1 MTRTEWRAVASLAL
15 IYWLRMLGLFMI
27 LPVFSASAG
36 QYQGASPALIGIA
49 VGIYGLT
56 QALLQVPFGL
66 ASDRVGRKP
75 VIVAGLLIF
84 IAGSVLAA
92 KATQIEWVIVGR
104 ALQGAGAI
112 SAAVTALL
120 ADLTRPESRTLSMA
134 VLGISIGAA
143 FLLALITG
151 PLLVGLLG
159 LDGVFYA
166 AAALG
171 AAALLALLWV
181 PQPPPPARPQRGS
194 LRAAFVAPGLRPLFG
209 GIFILHAV
217 MTAAFVVI
225 PLMMRDQFAVLAG
238 EQWRV
243 FAPVMLCSVLP
254 LPLLIRWAERGGHQ
268 AGVFAVCIAL
278 AAGALVAAA
287 FASSLLL
294 LGVALAAYFA
304 GFNFLEAT
312 LPSLVSKAAPEAI
325 RGAALGVYSSA
336 QFFGAFIGG
345 SFGGVLLGQFGPAA
359 TLLASAGM
367 LACWLVFVR
376 HTPWA
381 VTRAQRAS

>member
-1 MTRTEWRAVASLAL
+1 MSRTEWRAVASLAL

-36 QYQGASPALIGIA
+36 QYAGATPVLIGIA

-56 QALLQVPFGL
+56 QAILQVPFGM
-66 ASDRVGRKP
+66 ASDRLGRKP
-75 VIVAGLLIF
+75 VIIVGLLIF
-84 IAGSVLAA
+84 VAGSVLAA
-92 KATQIEWVIVGR
+92 SAEQIEWVIVGR

-143 FLLALITG
+143 FLLALVTG
-151 PLLVGLLG
+151 PLLLAWLG
-159 LDGVFYA
+159 LDGVF
-166 AAALG
+166 L
-171 AAALLALLWV
+171 AAALLGAVALLALAWV
-181 PQPPPPARPQRGS
+181 PRPPVAVAPARGG
-194 LRAAFVAPGLRPLFG
+194 LRRALGAPGLRPLYG
-209 GIFILHAV
+209 GIFVLHAV

-225 PLMMRDQFAVLAG
+225 PLSLRDQFDVPAG
-238 EQWRV
+238 AQWRV

-254 LPLLIRWAERGGHQ
+254 LPLLIRWAERGGRQ
-268 AGVFAVCIAL
+268 SVVFAGCIAL
-278 AAGALVAAA
+278 AAGALALAATA
-287 FASSLLL
+287 ESVLL
-294 LGVALAAYFA
+294 LGVALAGYFA

-336 QFFGAFIGG
+336 QFFGAFVGG
-345 SFGGVLLGQFGPAA
+345 AAGGLLLGQWGAGA

-367 LACWLVFVR
+367 LACWLGFVR

-381 VTRAQRAS
+381 VARARLAS